1 MHFNLDLDD
10 KKRRIFWKIKMM
22 IVTFTSSEFIT
33 SSSDAMLYHS
43 FKL

>member
-1 MHFNLDLDD
+1 MIFYLDEVE
-10 KKRRIFWKIKMM
+10 KREIFSKTKMM